1 MKRRARILA
10 GLLACLM
17 LAGCNGFLGSRASME
32 ELLRAPQL
40 AGDYGMIQSAL
51 NEWLG
56 ESAQL
61 KYPLSGELVS
71 PFLMSDYDGDGVQD
85 AAVLYTTS
93 GTPNVCLALLQRDT
107 EGKWK
112 VKDAIEGLTESVD
125 SVRFAHLQ
133 EGGADQIVLGYAA
146 SPEEYYL
153 AVYSYADGQIL
164 SILEQPCE
172 QYLIEQITSKSCEDL
187 ILMGTSEEGGVQ
199 IELLTS
205 DREGGFRQVA
215 VMGLFPDRFVGCA
228 SLAAGVG
235 ADGGQYL
242 VLDGWTGVSG
252 TNLASVLLRFN
263 EETQQMEPAQQIGTN
278 ELYEASFRNVSTLIS
293 QDLDGDGVVEIPTQP
308 EEAGLLNMSQGRRM
322 DFIVWMDYTSP
333 QPQKS
338 FGLLDEEMG
347 YYLELPMEWEG
358 NLLLTD
364 STEYENA
371 VELRSL
377 DGEQLYMTVRI
388 AGTAESSV
396 GWTRLGVIASRQ
408 IQARLEPDAVIEDP
422 LYRLSRSLYIL

>member
-1 MKRRARILA
+1 
-10 GLLACLM
+10 
-17 LAGCNGFLGSRASME
+17 
-32 ELLRAPQL
+32 
-40 AGDYGMIQSAL
+40 
-51 NEWLG
+51 
-56 ESAQL
+56 
-61 KYPLSGELVS
+61 
-71 PFLMSDYDGDGVQD
+71 
-85 AAVLYTTS
+85 
-93 GTPNVCLALLQRDT
+93 
-107 EGKWK
+107 
-112 VKDAIEGLTESVD
+112 
-125 SVRFAHLQ
+125 
-133 EGGADQIVLGYAA
+133 
-146 SPEEYYL
+146 
-153 AVYSYADGQIL
+153 
-164 SILEQPCE
+164 
-172 QYLIEQITSKSCEDL
+172 
-187 ILMGTSEEGGVQ
+187 
-199 IELLTS
+199 
-205 DREGGFRQVA
+205 
-215 VMGLFPDRFVGCA
+215 
-228 SLAAGVG
+228 
-235 ADGGQYL
+235 
-242 VLDGWTGVSG
+242 
-252 TNLASVLLRFN
+252 
-263 EETQQMEPAQQIGTN
+263 MEPAQQIGTN